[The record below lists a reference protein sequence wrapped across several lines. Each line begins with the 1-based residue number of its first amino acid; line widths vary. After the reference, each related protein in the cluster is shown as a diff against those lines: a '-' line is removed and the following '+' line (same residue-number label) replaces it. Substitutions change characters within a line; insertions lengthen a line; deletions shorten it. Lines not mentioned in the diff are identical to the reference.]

1 MGGGGEITARSPGAQ
16 SVRGPAAR
24 GYYWAMPLLVHE
36 RTAWLSGFLLIG
48 IDEVGRGP
56 LAGPVVAAACCF
68 PIDHSGIDGVRD
80 SKTVKRAAEREALAE
95 AIVAEA
101 LCWGLG
107 AASVRE
113 IARLNIRRATALAMR
128 RAAMRCQRQLP
139 VGAEARLLVDGL
151 AVPEL
156 GLRHQSLVKG
166 DAHCHA
172 IAAAALLAKV
182 ARDRLMVSLSR
193 RRPGYGWESNVGYG
207 SAGHIAALRSLG
219 LTPHH
224 RMQFCET
231 ALGGQLGL

>member
-1 MGGGGEITARSPGAQ
+1 
-16 SVRGPAAR
+16 
-24 GYYWAMPLLVHE
+24 MPLLSHE
-36 RTAWLSGFLLIG
+36 RLAWQRGFLLIG
-48 IDEVGRGP
+48 VDEVGRGP

-68 PIDHSGIDGVRD
+68 PIGHPGIVGVRD
-80 SKTVKRAAEREALAE
+80 SKTVKRPAEREALAR
-95 AIVAEA
+95 AIMSEA

-113 IARLNIRRATALAMR
+113 IATHNIRRATALAMR
-128 RAAMRCQRQLP
+128 RAVLRCQRQLSS
-139 VGAEARLLVDGL
+139 GMKALLLVDGL
-151 AVPEL
+151 PVPEL
-156 GLRHQSLVKG
+156 GQPHQSLVKG

-207 SAGHIAALRSLG
+207 SAVHIAALRTLG

-224 RMQFCET
+224 RAQFCAT
-231 ALGGQLGL
+231 ATSQRSLFV

>member
-1 MGGGGEITARSPGAQ
+1 
-16 SVRGPAAR
+16 
-24 GYYWAMPLLVHE
+24 MPHPSLLAHE
-36 RTAWLSGFLLIG
+36 RLAWSRGFLLIG
-48 IDEVGRGP
+48 VDEVGRGP

-68 PIDHSGIDGVRD
+68 PIDHPGIDGVRD
-80 SKTVKRAAEREALAE
+80 SKAVKRPAEREELAR
-95 AIVAEA
+95 AIIAEA
-101 LCWGLG
+101 LCWSLG

-113 IARLNIRRATALAMR
+113 IATHNIRRATALAMR
-128 RAAMRCQRQLP
+128 RAVLRCQTKLP
-139 VGAEARLLVDGL
+139 RGIEFVLLVDGL

-156 GLRHQSLVKG
+156 GMAHQPLVKG

-207 SAGHIAALRSLG
+207 SAAHIAALRTLG

-224 RMQFCET
+224 RAQFCET
-231 ALGGQLGL
+231 ATSQRSLFG